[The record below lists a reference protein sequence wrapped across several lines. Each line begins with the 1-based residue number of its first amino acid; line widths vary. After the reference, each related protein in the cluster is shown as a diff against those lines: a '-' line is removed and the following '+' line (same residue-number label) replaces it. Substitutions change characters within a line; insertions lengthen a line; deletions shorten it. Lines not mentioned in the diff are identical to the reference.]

1 MISELSLDQTDLT
14 CDLVEHAKLVLNL
27 IWMIFPTI
35 SILEHHVFSFKNLI
49 LSSVGMR
56 PWQKKKNQ

>member
-56 PWQKKKNQ
+56 P